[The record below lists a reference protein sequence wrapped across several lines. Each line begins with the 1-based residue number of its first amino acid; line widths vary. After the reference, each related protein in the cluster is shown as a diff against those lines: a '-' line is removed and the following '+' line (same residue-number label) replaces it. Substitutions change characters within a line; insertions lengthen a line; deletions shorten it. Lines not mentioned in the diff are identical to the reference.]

1 MILSSF
7 KIYTKS
13 ISLNPQHVTIYIDLN
28 SAIESIWSFIINK
41 DLKVHHMDLEE
52 GKAETNQ
59 SRLGKKVLH
68 EFKHKAKTHSNTW

>member
-1 MILSSF
+1 
-7 KIYTKS
+7 
-13 ISLNPQHVTIYIDLN
+13 
-28 SAIESIWSFIINK
+28 
-41 DLKVHHMDLEE
+41 MDLEE